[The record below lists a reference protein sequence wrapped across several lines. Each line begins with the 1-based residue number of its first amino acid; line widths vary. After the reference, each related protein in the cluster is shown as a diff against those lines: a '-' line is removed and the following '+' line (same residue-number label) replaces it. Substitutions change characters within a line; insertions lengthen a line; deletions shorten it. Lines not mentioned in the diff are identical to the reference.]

1 MKHTKDV
8 LADEKIIMEE
18 EATMDQQTDASV
30 SQDIEEVI
38 TEEPIVVESEL
49 EVAQKLAD
57 DNYQKYLRAQADFDN
72 FRRRSRQE
80 KEEFAKY
87 ASSKLIEQLLP
98 VVDSFERALATGK
111 ETTDTEA
118 LLKGVDMIFRMLSQV
133 LEQEGLKSIEAVGQP
148 FNPDFHQAIMTV
160 ENAEHDEGIVIEE
173 IQKGYNLKDKILRP
187 SMVKVS
193 S

>member
-8 LADEKIIMEE
+8 PTDEKTIMEE
-18 EATMDQQTDASV
+18 ETTMDQQTDASV
-30 SQDIEEVI
+30 SQDHEEVI
-38 TEEPIVVESEL
+38 TEEPVVVESEL
-49 EVAQKLAD
+49 EVALKLAD

-111 ETTDTEA
+111 ETTDTDA
-118 LLKGVDMIFRMLSQV
+118 LFKGVDMIFRMLSQV

-160 ENAEHDEGIVIEE
+160 ESDEHEEGIVIEE

>member
-1 MKHTKDV
+1 MKHTNEV
-8 LADEKIIMEE
+8 STDEKDIE
-18 EATMDQQTDASV
+18 EATMDEQIDGSV
-30 SQDIEEVI
+30 SQDNVEVIIEE
-38 TEEPIVVESEL
+38 PAVVESEL
-49 EVAQKLAD
+49 DVAKRLAD
-57 DNYQKYLRAQADFDN
+57 DNYQKYLRVQADFDN

-98 VVDSFERALATGK
+98 VVDNFERALATSK
-111 ETTDTEA
+111 ETADA
-118 LLKGVDMIFRMLSQV
+118 DAILKGVDMIFRMLSQV

-160 ENAEHDEGIVIEE
+160 DSADHEEGIVIEE
-173 IQKGYNLKDKILRP
+173 IQKGYNLKDKVLRP